1 MYDTLRDNISL
12 EEKLL
17 LKKIAFENY
26 ILYLLLSPY
35 FMDEVNLLNIANVY
49 YRKDLEINMLLDE
62 LVKGFLGNEIISLH
76 SAELFHKVGGY
87 EPFRKDITEESELH
101 FKELQRGIIQHDL
114 KVVELYYTRITL
126 KRLATLINVTTD
138 IIETEIS
145 SMVYE
150 GLLRAKIDRI
160 TGIVDFR
167 KQKQQTNIMND
178 WSRDIRTLLELVEST
193 YHLINRE
200 HLIHT

>member
-1 MYDTLRDNISL
+1 MTHYYLHEKLHLEISKAYKEMYDTLRDNISL

-87 EPFRKDITEESELH
+87 ELFRKDITEESELH
-101 FKELQRGIIQHDL
+101 FITYLAIQ
-114 KVVELYYTRITL
+114 
-126 KRLATLINVTTD
+126 
-138 IIETEIS
+138 
-145 SMVYE
+145 
-150 GLLRAKIDRI
+150 LRNTKIVPDDNMRQW
-160 TGIVDFR
+160 T
-167 KQKQQTNIMND
+167 
-178 WSRDIRTLLELVEST
+178 
-193 YHLINRE
+193 
-200 HLIHT
+200 